1 MNENTACI
9 ERADHDSRDLA
20 VAIGAS
26 FLFHIFVIIMIMACS
41 QSFFKKEN
49 ILNTSMD
56 VDLTAFSPP
65 VVNHEPKIS
74 EPVAQTSPE
83 KIESKDV
90 TVPPPTVEPKPIEP
104 LKIPT
109 QRIEPKPVEQAKIP
123 STRVIVP
130 AQIPTKA
137 IVTRDVPIH
146 TLPTQYRINPAI
158 KPNISDRDIGPPPT
172 AAPRFVGPSPSALH
186 AIRQNNVAAPIANE
200 RSVMP
205 PSNHLPLP
213 VNGVQPEMLKRSRF
227 SPIAKN
233 DSPMAVPPPVAKK
246 IKSTPAPPPIRK
258 MIPSLN
264 KEPMEDLVIINSSVL
279 GSSDRVKNLK
289 RDIQKKAQNMSPAD
303 SPYTYK
309 VKGYT
314 CTLTIKG
321 GANSNKVIIDF
332 SPPDAPFE
340 VVSALER
347 ILR

>member
-1 MNENTACI
+1 MDENTACI

-26 FLFHIFVIIMIMACS
+26 FLFHIFVIIMIMVCS
-41 QSFFKKEN
+41 QSFFKKED

-56 VDLTAFSPP
+56 VDLTAFSP
-65 VVNHEPKIS
+65 VNHEPKIS
-74 EPVAQTSPE
+74 EPVVQTPPE

-90 TVPPPTVEPKPIEP
+90 TVPPTVEPKPIEP

-109 QRIEPKPVEQAKIP
+109 QRIEPKPVEPAKIP
-123 STRVIVP
+123 SNRVIVP

-137 IVTRDVPIH
+137 IVARDVSVH
-146 TLPTQYRINPAI
+146 SLPTQYKINPAV
-158 KPNISDRDIGPPPT
+158 KPNVSDRDIGPPPT
-172 AAPRFVGPSPSALH
+172 AAPRFVGPSPAALH
-186 AIRQNNVAAPIANE
+186 AIRQNSVTAPIANE

-213 VNGVQPEMLKRSRF
+213 VNGVPHEMLKRSRF

-233 DSPMAVPPPVAKK
+233 DSPMAVPPPVAMK

-258 MIPSLN
+258 MIHSLN
-264 KEPMEDLVIINSSVL
+264 KESMEDLVIINSSIL

-289 RDIQKKAQNMSPAD
+289 RDIQKKARNMSPVD
-303 SPYTYK
+303 SPYTYN

-314 CTLTIKG
+314 CTLTIEG
-321 GANSNKVIIDF
+321 GSNNKVIIDF